1 MKKSIISALILSL
14 PLLANAAPGSDP
26 LADQYFSNNEPSLTP
41 QEQAAIGIGQKWQTG
56 AGSVT
61 SKPFAGPDGAISYV
75 YTTGQTQIVCA
86 VLQLCD
92 IALQPGENVNNI
104 DVGDPR
110 VTVSPSITGSGATQ
124 QLHLIIKQL
133 DVGLDT
139 SLVVTTD
146 RRTYRM
152 RVKTSR
158 TKFMPYVSFTY
169 PEDAKAKW
177 DAIRTREAKQLRDN
191 TIPQTGEYLGN
202 LDFNYKISGSASWK
216 PVRVYNDGVKTIIQ
230 FPKTISSGETP
241 ILLVVR
247 KEGGLFSKDET
258 QMVNLRTQG
267 DRTIVDGLFDK
278 AYLVIGVG
286 SSQEKVTITRG

>member
-1 MKKSIISALILSL
+1 
-14 PLLANAAPGSDP
+14 
-26 LADQYFSNNEPSLTP
+26 
-41 QEQAAIGIGQKWQTG
+41 
-56 AGSVT
+56 
-61 SKPFAGPDGAISYV
+61 
-75 YTTGQTQIVCA
+75 
-86 VLQLCD
+86 
-92 IALQPGENVNNI
+92 
-104 DVGDPR
+104 
-110 VTVSPSITGSGATQ
+110 
-124 QLHLIIKQL
+124 
-133 DVGLDT
+133 
-139 SLVVTTD
+139 
-146 RRTYRM
+146 
-152 RVKTSR
+152 
-158 TKFMPYVSFTY
+158 PYVSFTY